1 MNNQQHT
8 KRKALLAGQEVEGF
22 LYNDGEG
29 NIIAVLTDVQYMNN
43 NVTATVT
50 PHSMTPGHVTPWRRS
65 LVSGTSE
72 KDIMQRYVK
81 AQQNTIRIISST
93 LTDLDSH
100 LLSDIDQ

>member
-1 MNNQQHT
+1 MSNQQHT
-8 KRKALLAGQEVEGF
+8 KRKALLAGQEVEGYF
-22 LYNDGEG
+22 YNDGQG
-29 NIIAVLTDVQYMNN
+29 NVLAVLTDVQHMND

-72 KDIMQRYVK
+72 EDIMQRYVK
-81 AQQNTIRIISST
+81 AQQNTVRIISST